1 MAAKPKTEDY
11 PVRNRFSGE
20 VQFTAQIT
28 CDPNDPWPV
37 KLGLAVKWAIK
48 SGASLS
54 GASLSGADL
63 SGANLSG
70 ADLSGAYLW
79 GAYLSGADLSRAN
92 LSRADL
98 SRADLSRAN
107 LSRADL
113 SGANLSAEA
122 LRAFKADHWLTL
134 SELGCGASDAAHLI
148 AKLRAGQID
157 GSTYGNGSAE
167 CACLVGTIAH
177 GRQLHGEALDH
188 DANRPAERW
197 FMMISAGDKPG
208 DESGGGFAAQKALEW
223 TLAWCAAHGFDPE
236 APEAAASTKAAA

>member
-54 GASLSGADL
+54 GASLSG
-63 SGANLSG
+63 
-70 ADLSGAYLW
+70 
-79 GAYLSGADLSRAN
+79 
-92 LSRADL
+92 
-98 SRADLSRAN
+98 
-107 LSRADL
+107 ADL